1 MRDSDSSGFELWGGV
16 ECTVNRVGDHYFS
29 QLERSGHDSRFDDLD
44 RVAELGVR
52 ALRYPVLWERVAPHG
67 IESANWSWSDKRLA
81 RLRELGITPIVG
93 LVHHGS
99 GPAHTS
105 LVDPTFAGKLADYAS
120 AVAQRYPWVD
130 RYTPVNEPLNYGAFL
145 RALRCLVPARPR

>member
-1 MRDSDSSGFELWGGV
+1 MRDSDSLDIELWGGV
-16 ECTVNRVGDHYFS
+16 ECTVNRVGDQYFS

-67 IESANWSWSDKRLA
+67 IESANWSWSDERLA

-93 LVHHGS
+93 LLHHGS
-99 GPAHTS
+99 IDRRQALS
-105 LVDPTFAGKLADYAS
+105 LG
-120 AVAQRYPWVD
+120 
-130 RYTPVNEPLNYGAFL
+130 
-145 RALRCLVPARPR
+145 